1 MKARNHAVRQLDTLL
16 VDDTTSPH
24 HLITLLLD
32 GALGR
37 LTEADQRLTVGRRDL
52 QVESLEAAASI
63 IGGLRDSLDL
73 EQGGELAANLDDLYD
88 YMLRRLSLA
97 AANGDAAPIRE
108 VSDLLGVIREGWT
121 AIADKA
127 TQSHVDV
134 CA

>member
-1 MKARNHAVRQLDTLL
+1 MKASNHAVRQLDTLV
-16 VDDTTSPH
+16 VDDSTSPH
-24 HLITLLLD
+24 HLITLLID

-37 LTEADQRLTVGRRDL
+37 LSEADERLATGRRDL

-63 IGGLRDSLDL
+63 ISGLRDSLDL
-73 EQGGELAANLDDLYD
+73 EQGGDLAANLDDLYD

-97 AANGDAAPIRE
+97 AAHGDAEPIKE
-108 VSDLLGVIREGWT
+108 VSGLLEVIREGWT

-127 TQSHVDV
+127 AQGHVDV